1 MAQTTVGGRVLSM
14 STSTKVLIGLAILF
28 VIFAVSGVGC
38 VAGTNNDCVRQEA
51 GLEAQYKQNQNN
63 YANYFNKIKE
73 MAQVPTMYAADLQKL
88 YDGAM
93 RGRYGADGSKAV
105 FQFIQEHNP
114 TVDASMYRQIQ
125 QAIEAGR
132 NSFEADQK
140 SLLDKKRV
148 YQITLGAFPS
158 GMVARSLGF
167 PKCDLNKFDIV
178 TNEATDE
185 AFRTKKAGPINIRG
199 E

>member
-1 MAQTTVGGRVLSM
+1 M
-14 STSTKVLIGLAILF
+14 STALKA
-28 VIFAVSGVGC
+28 VIALVALCLVFGVGC
-38 VAGTNNDCVRQEA
+38 VSCVAGVNNDCVAQEA

-63 YANYFNKIKE
+63 YANYFNKVKE
-73 MAQVPTMYAADLQKL
+73 MAQVPSMYAADLQKV

-114 TVDASMYRQIQ
+114 QFDTTMYVRLQ

-140 SLLDKKRV
+140 TLLDKKRV
-148 YQITLGAFPS
+148 YEITLGSFPN
-158 GMVARSLGF
+158 GQVAHFMGF
-167 PKCDLNKFDIV
+167 PKKDLSQFDIV
-178 TNEATDE
+178 TNDE
-185 AFRTKKAGPINIRG
+185 TQQAFSTKKAGPIQIAPTPAPSASH
-199 E
+199 